1 MMKSKVFNLLLM
13 SILGSFFLFSQNKIS
28 GIVYEENTN
37 IPLEGVSIYNSND
50 NSIFLTNED
59 GYFEIKTTENE
70 IILTFLLDGFI
81 IKEKLITLNGSETL
95 EIYLSN
101 NLNMLNEVI
110 VRASKKKIF
119 QIQRLKD
126 YEETAIYA
134 YL

>member
-1 MMKSKVFNLLLM
+1 MMKSKVFNLLLI
-13 SILGSFFLFSQNKIS
+13 SLLGSFFLFPQNKIS

-37 IPLEGVSIYNSND
+37 IALEGVSIYNSNND
-50 NSIFLTNED
+50 LIFLTNED

-70 IILTFLLDGFI
+70 IILTFLLDGYI
-81 IKEKLITLNGSETL
+81 IKEKLIALNGSQTL

-119 QIQRLKD
+119 LHIS
-126 YEETAIYA
+126 
-134 YL
+134 